1 MFSLTPTK
9 RARYATMGLF
19 FTFGMIYASWGIHIP
34 TLKEKFELSEA
45 MLSFALFVVAAGS
58 IVVITQIGPWIT
70 RTGNRAACTIGGL
83 LMCGCAALILYIPWF
98 TPLLLLLALFGAGIA
113 VLDVAMNAEASAVE
127 TALGQPIMSSLH
139 GMYSVGGIV
148 GAAGGGLLLSHGMTP
163 SAHFAL
169 TAAIGGAL
177 VLLTRPALLAIPAS
191 THAQTP
197 PSTRSSRSAMRG
209 VWALGTIAFI
219 ALIAEGAM
227 YDWLTVYMQEV
238 LKASQGISSAAY
250 AAFSAGMAIGRFS
263 GDAMRARIGSE
274 RLLFIS
280 SAVASLAMLIGF
292 LLSHP
297 AAALISFT
305 LAGLGFANL
314 MPILTI
320 AAARI
325 NGVPAA
331 EGIARVAGMAY
342 TGLLIGPVLI
352 GAVANMT
359 TLSIGLS
366 LVAVCAALVAICGP
380 RILRAERL
388 RNE

>member
-1 MFSLTPTK
+1 MFSLTPAK

-58 IVVITQIGPWIT
+58 IVVISQIGPWIT
-70 RTGNRAACTIGGL
+70 RTGNRTACTIGGL

-98 TPLLLLLALFGAGIA
+98 VPLLLLLAFFGGGIA

-127 TALGQPIMSSLH
+127 TAVGQPIMSSLH
-139 GMYSVGGIV
+139 GMYSVGGII
-148 GAAGGGLLLSHGMTP
+148 GAAGGGLLFSYGMTP
-163 SAHFAL
+163 PVHFAL
-169 TAAIGGAL
+169 TAAFGGVL
-177 VLLTRPALLAIPAS
+177 VLLMRPALLAVPGPAHVS
-191 THAQTP
+191 TP
-197 PSTRSSRSAMRG
+197 PTHSIRPAMRG
-209 VWALGTIAFI
+209 VWALGTLAFI

-227 YDWLTVYMQEV
+227 YDWLTVYMQDV

-263 GDAMRARIGSE
+263 GDSVRARLGSE
-274 RLLFIS
+274 KLLFIS

-297 AAALISFT
+297 VAALISFT

-314 MPILTI
+314 MPLLTI

-325 NGVPAA
+325 KGVPAA

-359 TLSIGLS
+359 NLSIGLS

-380 RILRAERL
+380 RVLRAERL
-388 RNE
+388 HNE